1 MKFLTVAA
9 AIFASTSLAVPTNPN
24 NGGSCVPNNP
34 GGNTSS
40 GPGGHST
47 GGNTSSGP
55 GHTSTG
61 GNTSSGPGHTSTG
74 GNTSSGPGHTSTGGN
89 TSSGPATTSS
99 GSNTSSGPA
108 TTSSGSHSGSNT
120 SSGPATTSSGSSSG
134 SSTSSGPAT
143 TTTGNPGNGG
153 EFHCPAGLYSNAQCC
168 STDVLGVVGLDCSS
182 PSRTPISG
190 NDFKGIC
197 SAIGK
202 QAKCCVLP
210 VAGQDVLC
218 QDAIG
223 GGPTSSGNGGNPTSS
238 NNGGNPTTSS
248 NGGNP
253 TTSSNGGNPTTSS
266 NGGNPT
272 TSSNGGNPTTSS
284 NGGGNPT
291 SSAPGSNPTNPGNGG
306 EFHCPAG
313 LYSNAQCC
321 STDVLG
327 VLGLDCSSPSK
338 TPTSGDDFKAICGA
352 DGKQAKCCVL
362 PVAGQDVLCQ
372 DAIGGGNPTSSA
384 PGGGNPTSTQP
395 GGGNPT
401 TSSNGG
407 NPTTSAPGSNPTNPS
422 NGGEFHC
429 PAGLYSNAQC
439 CSTDVLGVLGLDCSS
454 PSKTPTSGDDFKSIC
469 GAAGKQAKCCV
480 LPVAGQDVLCQDAI
494 GGGNPTS
501 SAPGGGNPT
510 STQPGGSNPTTSSNG
525 GNPTTSSNGG
535 GNPTSSAPGSNP
547 TNPSNGGEFHC
558 PAGLYSNAQCC
569 STDVLGVLGLDCSS
583 PSKTPTSGDDFK
595 SICGAAG
602 KQAKCCVLPVAGQDV
617 LCQDAIGGGNPPNSG
632 NPTSSAP
639 GGGNPTSSAPG
650 GNPTSSAPGGGNP
663 TTTQPGGGN
672 PTSTQP
678 GGGSPTTSSPPDNGP
693 VCPRGLYSNPQC
705 CSTDVLGVADLDC
718 SSPSSHSG
726 PKAFGASCAAVGK
739 QARCCVLPILGQS
752 VLCQA
757 AIGA

>member
-61 GNTSSGPGHTSTG
+61 GNTSSGPGHSSTG
-74 GNTSSGPGHTSTGGN
+74 GNTSSGPGHTSTGG
-89 TSSGPATTSS
+89 
-99 GSNTSSGPA
+99 NTSSGPA

-266 NGGNPT
+266 NGG
-272 TSSNGGNPTTSS
+272 
-284 NGGGNPT
+284 GNPT

-306 EFHCPAG
+306 EFHCPTG

-407 NPTTSAPGSNPTNPS
+407 NPTTSSNGGGNPTSSAPGSNPTNPG

-429 PAGLYSNAQC
+429 PTGLYSNAQC

-480 LPVAGQDVLCQDAI
+480 LPVAGQDWQPYLFCSWWRQ
-494 GGGNPTS
+494 PYLF
-501 SAPGGGNPT
+501 APGGGNPT
-510 STQPGGSNPTTSSNG
+510 
-525 GNPTTSSNGG
+525 
-535 GNPTSSAPGSNP
+535 
-547 TNPSNGGEFHC
+547 
-558 PAGLYSNAQCC
+558 
-569 STDVLGVLGLDCSS
+569 
-583 PSKTPTSGDDFK
+583 
-595 SICGAAG
+595 
-602 KQAKCCVLPVAGQDV
+602 
-617 LCQDAIGGGNPPNSG
+617 
-632 NPTSSAP
+632 
-639 GGGNPTSSAPG
+639 SAPG
-650 GNPTSSAPGGGNP
+650 GNPTSSAPGGGGNP